1 MTIITILK
9 IFSDCCVC
17 FAILGAFPDTL
28 PYTVS
33 LLYPSL
39 ICALAAG
46 LAAEFDQRGKFTL
59 SRLCTPLPLL
69 ALLPAGSP
77 GEMIILIPAV
87 IYTGAVILRGQFQ
100 LEYYSYSVYFRRSLY
115 LLAALFLT
123 LSAIASIEPM
133 TGDGVR
139 QVYADVTLRYG
150 VVHLICGVVL
160 QRRLRLGE
168 ELHGQGGAG
177 QMAVVL
183 GGVGAAIFLFL
194 RIEPLLKNGIAFVF
208 QTILGIVIGAVIAV
222 ARRFSIDVTFRKRWA
237 ELLAQYDEESVA
249 AGMEPIAT
257 QPQQAVADSG
267 EPVLWWLVLVAAVLL
282 VAVALMFMTFRQK
295 RPAVR
300 TAETTGTVDAAA
312 GEKKRFLRSNRA
324 KVRQIYREFL
334 RLEKG
339 RGLSIQKDYT
349 SMDILSLSST
359 STDKKAAAQLREIYL
374 HARYDKN
381 CEISRAQVDAAKAA
395 LKKCRTG
402 TDPSLK

>member
-9 IFSDCCVC
+9 LFSDCCVC
-17 FAILGAFPDTL
+17 FAILGAFPNTF
-28 PYTVS
+28 PYTFP
-33 LLYPSL
+33 LLYPAL

-46 LAAEFDQRGKFTL
+46 LAAAFDWRGKFTL
-59 SRLCTPLPLL
+59 SRLCAPLPLL

-100 LEYYSYSVYFRRSLY
+100 LEYYSYSVFFRRSLY
-115 LLAALFLT
+115 LLAALFFT
-123 LSAIASIEPM
+123 LSAIASVEPM
-133 TGDGVR
+133 VGDGAR
-139 QVYADVTLRYG
+139 QVYADVTLRYA
-150 VVHLICGVVL
+150 VIHLICGVVL

-168 ELHGQGGAG
+168 EVHAQGGAG

-183 GGVGAAIFLFL
+183 GGVGAAILLFL
-194 RIEPLLKNGIAFVF
+194 HVESLLRNGIAFVF
-208 QTILGIVIGAVIAV
+208 QTILGTVIGVVVAV
-222 ARRFSIDVTFRKRWA
+222 ARLFSIDVAFQKQWT
-237 ELLAQYDEESVA
+237 ELMAQYDEESTA
-249 AGMEPIAT
+249 AGMDPIAPP
-257 QPQQAVADSG
+257 PQQPVVEDG

-295 RPAVR
+295 SQAVR
-300 TAETTGTVDAAA
+300 TAETTGTVDTANT
-312 GEKKRFLRSNRA
+312 EKKRSFRSNRA
-324 KVRQIYREFL
+324 KVRQIYRSFL

-349 SMDILSLSST
+349 SEDILCRISAA
-359 STDKKAAAQLREIYL
+359 TDKKAAAQLREIYL

-381 CEISRAQVDAAKAA
+381 CEIDRAQVDAAKAA

-402 TDPSLK
+402 TD